1 MNIPRGF
8 RHSDSTNI
16 NTIRRCSQKRAAEL
30 DGTTQNAPKGAQRQE
45 KSQLLAWTFYHRFF
59 PVLVCCLLLSA
70 ASVAFGQS
78 TFGSVRGVVQDAS
91 GAVISDTEIVLHST
105 DENTERTV
113 TADASGSFVLENVK
127 AGKYSLHAHHNG
139 FADTVIS
146 GISVEAR
153 QDLRLTVALKIAE
166 QSTTVQVT
174 SGVDQINT
182 ENATLDDSKSNLEM
196 TQLPLNNRATT
207 TSPLGALGLSPNVQT
222 DSSGNIA
229 LGGASSSMVN
239 FSVDGISTTNVRQ
252 NGALQDAYPSQEGI
266 AAVKVT
272 SFNNSAEFSQ
282 IGDVTFTTKSGTNQY
297 HGSLFEYLQ
306 NDAFDADPYGF
317 SGKAPKHFNTFGGS
331 LGGPLSI
338 PQVYNG
344 KDKTFFFLDYEGNRR
359 STAVAEQFLVP
370 TQDEHNG
377 DLTALCS
384 TCSTIPTGS
393 INPTATALLSYYPLP
408 NVTGQSNYNYENF
421 QATP

>member
-1 MNIPRGF
+1 MKFLRGF

-16 NTIRRCSQKRAAEL
+16 NTTCSCSQKRAAEL
-30 DGTTQNAPKGAQRQE
+30 NGTRQNAPKGVHGQE
-45 KSQLLAWTFYHRFF
+45 KSQLIAWTFYHRFF
-59 PVLVCCLLLSA
+59 PVLVCCLLLSV
-70 ASVAFGQS
+70 SSLAFGQS

-113 TADASGSFVLENVK
+113 TADASGNFVLENVK

-174 SGVDQINT
+174 SGIDQINT

-229 LGGASSSMVN
+229 LGGASSAKVN
-239 FSVDGISTTNVRQ
+239 FSVDGISTANVRQ

-282 IGDVTFTTKSGTNQY
+282 IGDVTFTTKNGTNNY
-297 HGSLFEYLQ
+297 HGSVFEYLQ
-306 NDAFDADPYGF
+306 NEALDAIPYGF
-317 SGKAPKHFNTFGGS
+317 SSKSPKKFNTFGFS
-331 LGGPLSI
+331 LSGPITI
-338 PQVYNG
+338 PRLYNG
-344 KDKTFFFLDYEGNRR
+344 HNRTFFFADYEGNRR
-359 STAVAEQFLVP
+359 RTVVAQQFLVP
-370 TQDEHNG
+370 TQDERNG
-377 DLTALCS
+377 DLTALGGGLIS
-384 TCSTIPTGS
+384 PAS
-393 INPTATALLSYYPLP
+393 ISPTAQALLSTYYPLP
-408 NVTGQSNYNYENF
+408 NVANQSNF
-421 QATP
+421 